1 MRCISRVTMKKPKIN
16 FIVYCLI
23 IFFSLPLMV
32 NAFSEDFKPVMVNIL
47 IEVEKDGD
55 EIYANK
61 ILEEI
66 EKKVQT

>member
-1 MRCISRVTMKKPKIN
+1 
-16 FIVYCLI
+16 
-23 IFFSLPLMV
+23 MV

>member
-1 MRCISRVTMKKPKIN
+1 MKKPKIS

-23 IFFSLPLMV
+23 IFFSLSLMV

>member
-1 MRCISRVTMKKPKIN
+1 MKKPKIN

-23 IFFSLPLMV
+23 IFFSLSLMV

>member
-1 MRCISRVTMKKPKIN
+1 MKRPKIN

-23 IFFSLPLMV
+23 IFFSLSLMV

>member
-1 MRCISRVTMKKPKIN
+1 MKKPKIN

-23 IFFSLPLMV
+23 IFFSLSLMV

-61 ILEEI
+61 MLEEI